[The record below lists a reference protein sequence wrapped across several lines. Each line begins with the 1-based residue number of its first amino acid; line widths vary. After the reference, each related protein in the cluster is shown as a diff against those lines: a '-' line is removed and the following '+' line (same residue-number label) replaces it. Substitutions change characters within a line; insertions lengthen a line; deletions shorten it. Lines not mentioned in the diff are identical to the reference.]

1 MKTTIKLTA
10 GRALVVQPAP
20 GKGVR
25 VDVTLAG
32 VVVAGDVL
40 TPDQTGAL
48 LFGLEQAA
56 EAAGI
61 AADRVSE
68 GIASALRIK
77 AAPLAVVKRTACAA
91 SGCNYPEGECS
102 GALGGCIG
110 CRRAA

>member
-1 MKTTIKLTA
+1 MKTTIKLA
-10 GRALVVQPAP
+10 GGRALVVQPAP

-32 VVVAGDVL
+32 VAGDVL

-77 AAPLAVVKRTACAA
+77 AAPLAVVPRAACTA
-91 SGCNYPEGECS
+91 SGCNYPEGDCS

-110 CRRAA
+110 SRRAA